1 MSRMEGGLVFSS
13 KRQRRLPFG
22 WTQWLSFKSNNL
34 VWIALVVGG
43 VLFSSLL
50 MKL

>member
-1 MSRMEGGLVFSS
+1 MVTS
-13 KRQRRLPFG
+13 KRQGRLSFG
-22 WTQWLSFKSNNL
+22 WMQWLSLNSNNL

-43 VLFSSLL
+43 VLFTSLL

>member
-1 MSRMEGGLVFSS
+1 MKDRDGRVSV
-13 KRQRRLPFG
+13 G
-22 WTQWLSFKSNNL
+22 WTQWLSFNSNNL

-43 VLFSSLL
+43 VLFTSLL